1 MARNV
6 YPIQIF
12 CFLGC
17 MLSSTKYG
25 SDVTKWYFHLEAF
38 QINHWDFLWEV
49 TCESVSQSLSLPS
62 LPCLQVHMPGVA
74 NGRDRWHCTDFRAIR
89 CVPLE
94 FILSQYLTRA
104 DAAKELLVMY
114 SSSFPAW
121 LQHVTESPN
130 PHLAALFV
138 LSILQISLHWFTQ
151 GLKKK
156 KFMYQTFIRY
166 LLYVKLCA
174 SFGEPYKVTGGTVQI
189 FHIKAMNGYQWFHMV
204 QLRLQ
209 AWSQKKRV
217 GWSPGSSIY
226 WLCDPE
232 QVF

>member
-1 MARNV
+1 MARTV

-25 SDVTKWYFHLEAF
+25 SDVTQWYFHLEAF
-38 QINHWDFLWEV
+38 QINHWDFVWEV
-49 TCESVSQSLSLPS
+49 TCESISQSLSLPS
-62 LPCLQVHMPGVA
+62 LPCLQVHMPGGA
-74 NGRDRWHCTDFRAIR
+74 NRPDRWHCMDFRAIR

-121 LQHVTESPN
+121 LQHVIGSLN
-130 PHLAALFV
+130 PHLVALLV

-151 GLKKK
+151 GLKKIHVSNI
-156 KFMYQTFIRY
+156 YQIPTLCKALCQFRGPIQSHRRY
-166 LLYVKLCA
+166 CSNISHESKEWLSVVSYGSTKITSL
-174 SFGEPYKVTGGTVQI
+174 EPEE
-189 FHIKAMNGYQWFHMV
+189 
-204 QLRLQ
+204 
-209 AWSQKKRV
+209 KR
-217 GWSPGSSIY
+217 
-226 WLCDPE
+226 
-232 QVF
+232 